1 MANKLALGL
10 VIGGA
15 VSSTVGTAFKDVQ
28 GRIKQLEAQG
38 TKARVLQRTIGDTIR
53 LREEWKKA
61 NDSGAAGASTLLRKL
76 ESNLSTLKKQG
87 VEVRN
92 LAKAYQTM
100 EQVARKADLKAT
112 GYSQI
117 KEGKEGLTGT
127 LGKAAAATAL
137 IAIPT
142 KVSANYQ
149 TQIRQMALWAHTA
162 GTDAEQQM
170 ADKISEVAA
179 KKGMGQQALARAVGG
194 LIEKGIDWEE
204 SVDYAPLI
212 ADLVDGQ
219 GMEAETIAT
228 LFSAFKEAGVKKE
241 DMGAML
247 GQVAAA
253 GDIGAFGPKDM
264 AKYMPALL
272 GTIKRLGMEGPEAV
286 RFLGASL
293 QSQFSQTQDAAAAA
307 TNMNNL
313 LNAVISSTSQERFA
327 KQGYDL
333 AGSILAAT
341 KSGKASNPVEAFI
354 MLSEQLIQKQD
365 PATAKKVAALKA
377 KIKASKDGSAEEEQA
392 MVALIQAAGLANIV
406 SDQSASDG
414 LLAQIKYGNTIKD
427 NMTTIKET
435 DGKAKIEA
443 DAAKARET
451 SNSKWSA
458 ATSSMEATMTS
469 LGDALRPLTDLAA
482 DGLTKVGNSMAD
494 LANEFPKIVSGTTV
508 AIGAIGAAV
517 AAFQTFKIGKG
528 LLNLA
533 RGGLGGKTGGVQK
546 VFVTNA
552 EAGGGEGGIKG
563 KAGTALSV
571 VEKGLKAVAA
581 VRGKESLEEGADP
594 KAGGFDPVATGL
606 DVVSMI
612 QDAVGAEGGAESA
625 GGGDGGVRRVF
636 VVNMASMGGM
646 GDRRPGRRRN
656 RNPPTSRP
664 SRRRPAAPPRPPRPA
679 GPVQASPAAPRS
691 SVPPRSPVVRPL
703 PPPVT
708 VPSPASR
715 PPAPVPRPPAVPSPG
730 RQMLTSVAGGVGKVG
745 KAVKAVPGA
754 SLVEAGSMVLNTYLT
769 AETQDEKAQGYG
781 ETAGTLA
788 GTMAGAAA
796 GAAIGS
802 VVPII
807 GTAIGGMVGAY
818 LGSMGGQQLGGWA
831 GLSMFG
837 SDKPKEP
844 AAPIT
849 PMLLAPRP
857 GPAVPSLATMANSFA
872 RQPAAVV
879 VEAAPAAPAVPDIG
893 TAVAPVSPVTK
904 PLSQAAFTPVNRIV
918 DTQPR
923 RQPLIAVAAPK
934 PAAPMMM
941 PMGPALGDVTRSTAP
956 AAPDIGTAVAPVPPV
971 ARPLFQAASTPVS
984 SIVDT
989 QTRRQPLIAAA
1000 APKSVA
1006 PIMMPMGPA
1015 LGDVTRSLAA
1025 PAASKPANIVIQAP
1039 AVPKPDPA
1047 RVDQKFSYSLSMP
1060 VTVEGDAKDPQQ
1072 FVQQLLP
1079 LMQRALSDAAQQE
1092 ARRNLYDDA
1101 HT

>member
-76 ESNLSTLKKQG
+76 EFNLNTLKKQG

-92 LAKAYQTM
+92 LTKAYQTM
-100 EQVARKADLKAT
+100 EQVARKSDLKAK
-112 GYSQI
+112 GYSQV
-117 KEGKEGLTGT
+117 KEGKESLTGT

-162 GTDAEQQM
+162 GTDAEKQM

-194 LIEKGIDWEE
+194 LIEKGIDWQE

-219 GMEAETIAT
+219 GMEADTIAT

-333 AGSILAAT
+333 TSSILAAT

-354 MLSEQLIQKQD
+354 LLSEQLIQKQD

-427 NMTTIKET
+427 NMTTIKDT

-482 DGLTKVGNSMAD
+482 DGLTKVGNSIAG

-528 LLNLA
+528 LINLA
-533 RGGLGGKTGGVQK
+533 RGGLGGKAGGVQK

-552 EAGGGEGGIKG
+552 DGVGGGEGAAPKG

-581 VRGKESLEEGADP
+581 IKGKAEPDADGNADA
-594 KAGGFDPVATGL
+594 KAGGFDVVATGL

-612 QDAVGAEGGAESA
+612 QEAVGTGEAAEKSEGANN
-625 GGGDGGVRRVF
+625 GVRRVF

-646 GDRRPGRRRN
+646 GNSRSARRR
-656 RNPPTSRP
+656 SRKQPARRAPRRQP
-664 SRRRPAAPPRPPRPA
+664 SGPPRPPSKLRA
-679 GPVQASPAAPRS
+679 APAA
-691 SVPPRSPVVRPL
+691 
-703 PPPVT
+703 
-708 VPSPASR
+708 R
-715 PPAPVPRPPAVPSPG
+715 PPGKAPGPSVQQTRVPAVGRAAPVRLPQTPVSPPSTPMPRTPAMPVPRVPVQPGPATK
-730 RQMLTSVAGGVGKVG
+730 MLTTVAGGLGKVG
-745 KAVKAVPGA
+745 KAAKAAPGG

-769 AETQDEKAQGYG
+769 AETRDEKAEGYG
-781 ETAGTLA
+781 EAAGTLA

-837 SDKPKEP
+837 SDKPKVP
-844 AAPIT
+844 DAPVT
-849 PMLLAPRP
+849 PLLMAPRP

-872 RQPAAVV
+872 APLPPAVQAVNPVVTSIASASPGPVSAMQKVDRPIRTDPGLAAIANSFAARKQRDKPPGESPAVV
-879 VEAAPAAPAVPDIG
+879 AAKAIAPAAIHA
-893 TAVAPVSPVTK
+893 
-904 PLSQAAFTPVNRIV
+904 
-918 DTQPR
+918 
-923 RQPLIAVAAPK
+923 
-934 PAAPMMM
+934 
-941 PMGPALGDVTRSTAP
+941 GPSLGDVA
-956 AAPDIGTAVAPVPPV
+956 
-971 ARPLFQAASTPVS
+971 
-984 SIVDT
+984 
-989 QTRRQPLIAAA
+989 
-1000 APKSVA
+1000 
-1006 PIMMPMGPA
+1006 
-1015 LGDVTRSLAA
+1015 RSLSA
-1025 PAASKPANIVIQAP
+1025 PSPAKPAGVVIQAP
-1039 AVPKPDPA
+1039 VASKAEPT

-1092 ARRNLYDDA
+1092 ARRNLFDDA

>member
-28 GRIKQLEAQG
+28 GRIKQLEAHG

-61 NDSGAAGASTLLRKL
+61 NDSGAGGASTLLRKL
-76 ESNLSTLKKQG
+76 ESNLNTLKKQG

-92 LAKAYQTM
+92 LTKAYQTM

-112 GYSQI
+112 GYTQV
-117 KEGKEGLTGT
+117 KEGKDGLTGT

-142 KVSANYQ
+142 KISANYQ

-162 GTDAEQQM
+162 GSDAEQKM

-219 GMEAETIAT
+219 GMEAQTIAT

-333 AGSILAAT
+333 TGSILAAT

-365 PATAKKVAALKA
+365 PATAKKVAALKV

-414 LLAQIKYGNTIKD
+414 LLAQIKYGSTIKS

-482 DGLTKVGNSMAD
+482 DGLTKVGNSMAG
-494 LANEFPKIVSGTTV
+494 LAAEFPKIVSGTTV
-508 AIGAIGAAV
+508 AVGAIGAAV

-533 RGGLGGKTGGVQK
+533 KGALPGKSAEVQK
-546 VFVTNA
+546 VFVINA
-552 EAGGGEGGIKG
+552 SETGGDGPPPKG
-563 KAGTALSV
+563 KAGAALSV
-571 VEKGLKAVAA
+571 VETGLKAIAA
-581 VRGKESLEEGADP
+581 IKGGKKSDGDGGTTPEEP
-594 KAGGFDPVATGL
+594 AGGFDVVSSGLKVVELIQGVRSEATEAETGSSGGVATG
-606 DVVSMI
+606 I
-612 QDAVGAEGGAESA
+612 Q
-625 GGGDGGVRRVF
+625 RVF
-636 VVNMASMGGM
+636 VVNLSSMGGV
-646 GDRRPGRRRN
+646 GGRGQGRRRG
-656 RNPPTSRP
+656 RGASRP
-664 SRRRPAAPPRPPRPA
+664 QARRRRP
-679 GPVQASPAAPRS
+679 SLAPRS
-691 SVPPRSPVVRPL
+691 S
-703 PPPVT
+703 PPPAARR
-708 VPSPASR
+708 PPDSPRPTPAGR
-715 PPAPVPRPPAVPSPG
+715 PPAPVPRPPAVVPRGGGVMSA
-730 RQMLTSVAGGVGKVG
+730 VAGTVGKVG
-745 KAVKAVPGA
+745 KVGKLIPGGA
-754 SLVEAGSMVLNTYLT
+754 LMEAGSMALNTFQN

-781 ETAGTLA
+781 EAAGSLA

-807 GTAIGGMVGAY
+807 GTAIGGLVGAY
-818 LGSMGGQQLGGWA
+818 LGSMGGQKLGGFA
-831 GLSMFG
+831 GLSFFG
-837 SDKPKEP
+837 SDKPDEP
-844 AAPIT
+844 TPVIT
-849 PMLLAPRP
+849 PLLMPSRP
-857 GPAVPSLATMANSFA
+857 GPAVPSLATIANSFA
-872 RQPAAVV
+872 ARQPPSMLA
-879 VEAAPAAPAVPDIG
+879 AAPSALPTDQGIGRAAAPLTVITPTPKVEPTPVSVAVSPGAPSERGLGKRLMIEPMIPSGEIGSVASAVKAFAPISLVPPKPAVPLFIP
-893 TAVAPVSPVTK
+893 AP
-904 PLSQAAFTPVNRIV
+904 
-918 DTQPR
+918 
-923 RQPLIAVAAPK
+923 AP
-934 PAAPMMM
+934 
-941 PMGPALGDVTRSTAP
+941 GPALGDVA
-956 AAPDIGTAVAPVPPV
+956 
-971 ARPLFQAASTPVS
+971 
-984 SIVDT
+984 
-989 QTRRQPLIAAA
+989 
-1000 APKSVA
+1000 
-1006 PIMMPMGPA
+1006 
-1015 LGDVTRSLAA
+1015 RSLVAQ
-1025 PAASKPANIVIQAP
+1025 PTSKPASLMVPVPAP
-1039 AVPKPDPA
+1039 VKAGPTK
-1047 RVDQKFSYSLSMP
+1047 VDQKFSYSLTMP
-1060 VTVEGDAKDPQQ
+1060 VTVEGDAKDPHQ

-1079 LMQRALSDAAQQE
+1079 LMQRALNDLAQQD
-1092 ARRNLYDDA
+1092 ARRNLYDEA

>member
-92 LAKAYQTM
+92 LAKAYQSM

-117 KEGKEGLTGT
+117 KDGKEGLTGT

-162 GTDAEQQM
+162 GTDAEQKM

-219 GMEAETIAT
+219 GMEAATIAT

-333 AGSILAAT
+333 TSSILAAT

-427 NMTTIKET
+427 NMTTIKKT
-435 DGKAKIEA
+435 DGKAKIES
-443 DAAKARET
+443 DAAKARGT
-451 SNSKWSA
+451 SNAKWSA

-482 DGLTKVGNSMAD
+482 DGLTKVGNSIAG

-528 LLNLA
+528 LINLA
-533 RGGLGGKTGGVQK
+533 RGGLGGKAVGVQK
-546 VFVTNA
+546 VFVTNSNP
-552 EAGGGEGGIKG
+552 GGGAVKG
-563 KAGTALSV
+563 KGGVALSV
-571 VEKGLKAVAA
+571 VEKGLKAAA
-581 VRGKESLEEGADP
+581 ALRGKGGPGADP
-594 KAGGFDPVATGL
+594 KAGGLDPVATGI

-612 QDAVGAEGGAESA
+612 QDAVGGGADAAEPA
-625 GGGDGGVRRVF
+625 GGIQRVF

-646 GDRRPGRRRN
+646 GNSRSARRRN
-656 RNPPTSRP
+656 RKPSVPRA
-664 SRRRPAAPPRPPRPA
+664 SRRRPT
-679 GPVQASPAAPRS
+679 
-691 SVPPRSPVVRPL
+691 VPPRSPRPVG
-703 PPPVT
+703 PPRA
-708 VPSPASR
+708 PAL
-715 PPAPVPRPPAVPSPG
+715 APRPPVQPRTPAIRPTTPPVPAPAIRPPVSAPRPPVLPG
-730 RQMLTSVAGGVGKVG
+730 PGTKMLTSVAGGVGKVG
-745 KAVKAVPGA
+745 KAAKVVPGA

-769 AETQDEKAQGYG
+769 AETQDEKAEGYG
-781 ETAGTLA
+781 EAAGTLA

-837 SDKPKEP
+837 SDKPKAT

-849 PMLLAPRP
+849 PMLMAPRP
-857 GPAVPSLATMANSFA
+857 GPAVPSLATMANNFAA
-872 RQPAAVV
+872 RQPVV
-879 VEAAPAAPAVPDIG
+879 VATQPAPAVQDIG
-893 TAVAPVSPVTK
+893 TAVAPLSPVIK
-904 PLSQAAFTPVNRIV
+904 PLIQAVPVPVNS
-918 DTQPR
+918 
-923 RQPLIAVAAPK
+923 LAAPPVRQQALVATATPK
-934 PAAPMMM
+934 PTAPM
-941 PMGPALGDVTRSTAP
+941 
-956 AAPDIGTAVAPVPPV
+956 
-971 ARPLFQAASTPVS
+971 
-984 SIVDT
+984 
-989 QTRRQPLIAAA
+989 
-1000 APKSVA
+1000 
-1006 PIMMPMGPA
+1006 MMPMGPA

-1025 PAASKPANIVIQAP
+1025 PVAPKPANLVIQAP
-1039 AVPKPDPA
+1039 AAPKPEPA
-1047 RVDQKFSYSLSMP
+1047 RVDQKFSYSVNMP

-1079 LMQRALSDAAQQE
+1079 LMQRALNDAAQQE